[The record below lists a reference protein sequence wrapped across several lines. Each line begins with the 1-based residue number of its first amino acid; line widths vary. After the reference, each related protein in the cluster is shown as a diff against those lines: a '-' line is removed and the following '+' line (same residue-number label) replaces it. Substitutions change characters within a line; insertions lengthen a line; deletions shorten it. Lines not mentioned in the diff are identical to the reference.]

1 MKNKS
6 VGGQAIIEGVMMKN
20 ENNLAMSVRNQKG
33 KIITKKEKLKPNK
46 LSKIPIIRGITNLV
60 EMLVLGMKGL
70 VWSSNQSLGEKEEL
84 TTKEIIFVITISMI
98 LVVVFFIGLPFY
110 LTKLVIQK
118 GFWFNVLDGIIRIT
132 ILVAYMLIISRMQDV
147 KTLFQNHGAEH
158 KTVNCYEANKKLTT
172 QNVKK
177 YSTLHPRCGTSFII
191 IVLLISIIIFSTITT
206 QNWKLNIALRILL
219 IPIIAGTSYEIL
231 KLSAKHE
238 KNIIVKTLIQPGLW
252 LQKITTK
259 EPDNKQIEVAITALK
274 TALEMKT
281 TKTKQKV

>member
-1 MKNKS
+1 
-6 VGGQAIIEGVMMKN
+6 MKN

-33 KIITKKEKLKPNK
+33 KIVTKKEKLKPNK
-46 LSKIPIIRGITNLV
+46 LSKIPIIRGITNLI
-60 EMLVLGMKGL
+60 EMLTLGMKGL

-158 KTVNCYEANKKLTT
+158 KTVNCYENNKKLTT

-191 IVLLISIIIFSTITT
+191 IVLLISIIVFSTITT
-206 QNWKLNIALRILL
+206 QNWKLNITLRILL

-259 EPDNKQIEVAITALK
+259 EPNNKQIEVAIKALK
-274 TALEMKT
+274 TVLEMENKH
-281 TKTKQKV
+281 KV